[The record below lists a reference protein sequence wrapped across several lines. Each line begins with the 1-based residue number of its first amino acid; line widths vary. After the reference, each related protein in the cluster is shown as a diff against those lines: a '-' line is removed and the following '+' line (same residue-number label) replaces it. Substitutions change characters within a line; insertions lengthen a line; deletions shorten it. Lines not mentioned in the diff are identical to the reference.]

1 MSLMGRAIG
10 GNVAIERRLIAAQG
24 LSVFDGHAL
33 AGLLDA
39 EGCFRVGT
47 NNAGRTWSCTVSL
60 NVRMDDGDVVED
72 LCRSTGLGRISVK
85 RAHGTSRPQTTWSI
99 ASKRECAELVGILR
113 RFPLRARKRRDF
125 EIWARAVDRWSALA
139 YDARSEPAFHA
150 AMKRDAELI
159 RQIRRYDN
167 TPPPALDGPDEA
179 LLAYLGGFFSGEGC
193 FGLSGLQPRAVIK
206 LRADDRLILELLA
219 SRFGLG
225 KVREHAAPDGANPS
239 VTWVICATGELASAV
254 CLFDA
259 AQLRGRKRRE
269 FEVWR
274 HAAYE
279 RASARLACRPW
290 DRACV
295 EGVAARLKALR
306 PYRQP
311 TDPATGRTTH
321 DDARSAYS
329 DVLRVFAAETPDGSL
344 TCTAYARAR
353 ERHPEWPMRNTIT
366 LAFGSWAE
374 ALRAAGLGSRA
385 STRSRNRQRERNHL
399 LREHLATDLLL
410 VPSPSMGRS
419 TAELAPPSAL
429 ESPEFRPDLC
439 WLLSRASYTLTT
451 ELTAA
456 FEKLGL
462 SPRAHCVLS
471 AAMSADR
478 TQTEIARM
486 VGLDKT
492 TMVVTLDELEAAG
505 LAERRPSPEDRRARV
520 IAVTPAGK
528 RKVREAQEIADR
540 VRADVL
546 SVLSERDRE
555 VFLDALTQLVTGRL
569 AEPVVCSQPVRRRAP
584 RA

>member
-1 MSLMGRAIG
+1 M
-10 GNVAIERRLIAAQG
+10 
-24 LSVFDGHAL
+24 
-33 AGLLDA
+33 
-39 EGCFRVGT
+39 
-47 NNAGRTWSCTVSL
+47 
-60 NVRMDDGDVVED
+60 
-72 LCRSTGLGRISVK
+72 
-85 RAHGTSRPQTTWSI
+85 
-99 ASKRECAELVGILR
+99 
-113 RFPLRARKRRDF
+113 RARKRRDF
-125 EIWARAVDRWSALA
+125 EIWARAVDRWVAVSYDTRADPRFHSAMA
-139 YDARSEPAFHA
+139 
-150 AMKRDAELI
+150 RDAELL
-159 RQIRRYDN
+159 RRVRRYDN
-167 TPPPALDGPDEA
+167 TPPPALEGPDEA

-206 LRADDRLILELLA
+206 LRRDDRSILELFA

-225 KVREHAAPDGANPS
+225 LVRDRAAYGGDNPS
-239 VTWVICATGELASAV
+239 VTWLVCATGELASAI

-274 HAAYE
+274 QAAHE
-279 RASARLACRPW
+279 RASARLARRRW
-290 DRACV
+290 DRARV
-295 EGVAARLKALR
+295 ERVAAQLSALR
-306 PYRQP
+306 PYRHLIE
-311 TDPATGRTTH
+311 PATRPRPAAEDH
-321 DDARSAYS
+321 ARSVYT
-329 DVLRVFAAETPDGSL
+329 DVLRTFAAETPEGPL

-353 ERHPEWPMRNTIT
+353 ETHPEWPMRNTIT

-385 STRSRNRQRERNHL
+385 SKRGRARNHL
-399 LREHLATDLLL
+399 LREHLKTDLLL
-410 VPSPSMGRS
+410 VPSAAMGRS
-419 TAELAPPSAL
+419 TAELAPPPAL
-429 ESPEFRPDLC
+429 ESQEFQPDLC

-478 TQTEIARM
+478 TQSEIARL

-520 IAVTPAGK
+520 IAVTPAGE
-528 RKVREAQEIADR
+528 RKVREAQQIADR

-546 SVLSERDRE
+546 SVLPERDRK
-555 VFLDALTQLVTGRL
+555 VFLDALTRLVSDRL
-569 AEPVVCSQPVRRRAP
+569 SEPVVCSQPVRRRAP